1 MFRFDTRAI
10 HAGQPND
17 HATGSVNT
25 PIHQTSTFGQDEPG
39 INKGFCYAR
48 TGNPTRS
55 ALEEN
60 LAALENARHGL
71 AFSSGMAAIHA
82 VLSLLSRGDHV
93 VSTQDLYGGAWRIF
107 TKVFARFGVEFTFVD
122 TTIPANIEAAIRPNT
137 KLLWLETPSN
147 PLLHVTD
154 IARCAAI
161 ARANRI
167 TTIVDNTFATPVLQ
181 QPLTLGAD
189 IVVHSTTK
197 YINGHSDV
205 LGGAV
210 ITNDDALFAELK
222 FLQNAIGAVPA
233 PQDCFLILRGIKTL
247 GLRVE
252 RHCSNAELLAR
263 WLLAQK
269 GIRRVY
275 YPGLVDQPSH
285 AVARRQMSRF
295 GAIVSFELDASLE
308 ETRAFTRRLNLWTLA
323 ESLGGA
329 KSLFCHPA
337 TMTHAS
343 VEPEVRRSVGISDSL
358 IRLSAGL
365 EDVRDLIEDLEQAL
379 VRSAAVS
386 AAGPAASSPPP
397 REAGGTPAVQPARTP
412 ALHEVGA

>member
-1 MFRFDTRAI
+1 MAYRFDTRAI

-17 HATGSVNT
+17 AATGAVTT
-25 PIHQTSTFGQDEPG
+25 PIYQTSTFEQSEPG

-48 TGNPTRS
+48 TGHPTRS

-60 LAALENARHGL
+60 LAALEGARYGL
-71 AFSSGMAAIHA
+71 AFASGMAAIHA

-93 VSTQDLYGGAWRIF
+93 VTTQDLYGGAWRIF

-122 TTIPANIEAAIRPNT
+122 TTFPENVEAAIRPNT

-154 IARCAAI
+154 IARCSAI
-161 ARANRI
+161 ASANGI
-167 TTIVDNTFATPVLQ
+167 TTVVDNTFATPVLQ
-181 QPLTLGAD
+181 QPLALGAD
-189 IVVHSTTK
+189 IVLHSTTK

-210 ITNDDALFAELK
+210 ITNDDALYTDLK
-222 FLQNAIGAVPA
+222 FLQNAIGAVPS
-233 PQDCFLILRGIKTL
+233 PQDSFLILRGIKTL

-252 RHCSNAELLAR
+252 RHCSNAELIAR
-263 WLLAQK
+263 YLIAHDRV
-269 GIRRVY
+269 RRVY

-285 AVARRQMSRF
+285 VVARKQMSRF
-295 GAIVSFELDASLE
+295 GAVVSFELDASLE
-308 ETRAFTRRLNLWTLA
+308 ETRAFTRRLHLWTLA
-323 ESLGGA
+323 ESLGGV

-343 VEPEVRRSVGISDSL
+343 VEAEVRKSVGIGDGL

-365 EDVRDLIEDLEQAL
+365 EDVRDLIDDLEQAL
-379 VRSAAVS
+379 
-386 AAGPAASSPPP
+386 
-397 REAGGTPAVQPARTP
+397 ART
-412 ALHEVGA
+412 ARIQECVA